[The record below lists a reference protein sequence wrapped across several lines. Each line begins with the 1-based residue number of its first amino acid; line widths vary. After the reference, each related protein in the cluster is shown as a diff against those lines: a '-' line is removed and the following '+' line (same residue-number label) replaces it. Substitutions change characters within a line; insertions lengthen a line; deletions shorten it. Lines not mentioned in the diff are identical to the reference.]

1 MTSVLLFNIAT
12 LLLDK
17 LGSKKS
23 IFMKGRSP
31 LPLREHLNILKVR
44 GFIENEMGISFQGH
58 PRYDHMIS
66 VRTELELMEK
76 YVKLFNRKISAF
88 STAHALSKMGWGRT
102 NPAHYCSANIMH
114 RPTRHALCKDI
125 YEDWD
130 MVNAHV
136 SMLCGIFKKRE
147 DVDVSALVEYNKDAK
162 SWREEIMRHH
172 GTDKE
177 SAKQLF
183 IRMLFGGSYMK
194 WIKDYDVQQNIKAGQ
209 FHPLVIQ
216 IENQLIKV
224 REVFYNANPQIVKD
238 LKTHNSEKYS
248 NATNDELKRSVLA
261 IALQTIERWI
271 MESCVLFLVEEKGF
285 VLQDIVPCQ
294 DGFMILKKLSYN
306 GLREDIERITFEK
319 FGLNI
324 GWIRKEFDEAIEI
337 PDGVDDI
344 SHDEFRHADDDESAA
359 RMVITDLKDALK
371 YSFNRLF
378 IKKDHVW
385 ISEPSE
391 VKNSI
396 FVSVLSSNIKKQNV
410 KGDWN
415 SYTQNAKN
423 AASITTSI
431 LSIVREEGISDDL
444 FYNKFISTTKGRVC
458 FKDGVLDFA
467 SRRFYL
473 WNEIDFEYYPRV
485 MINYEFSDYFKH
497 PDLQLSNHIAET
509 VFKPLFRDKI
519 DLAIQFMSRAIA
531 GHSEDKNWASL
542 LGKRDNGKGVIF
554 DGLKNAFGGYVSS
567 FEIENLMY
575 QRKRDDTG
583 ECSKKNSW
591 MLNLETTR
599 LAISQEIPDTKSG
612 LLLNYTNSFSI

>member
-1 MTSVLLFNIAT
+1 
-12 LLLDK
+12 
-17 LGSKKS
+17 
-23 IFMKGRSP
+23 
-31 LPLREHLNILKVR
+31 
-44 GFIENEMGISFQGH
+44 
-58 PRYDHMIS
+58 
-66 VRTELELMEK
+66 
-76 YVKLFNRKISAF
+76 
-88 STAHALSKMGWGRT
+88 
-102 NPAHYCSANIMH
+102 
-114 RPTRHALCKDI
+114 
-125 YEDWD
+125 
-130 MVNAHV
+130 
-136 SMLCGIFKKRE
+136 
-147 DVDVSALVEYNKDAK
+147 
-162 SWREEIMRHH
+162 
-172 GTDKE
+172 
-177 SAKQLF
+177 
-183 IRMLFGGSYMK
+183 
-194 WIKDYDVQQNIKAGQ
+194 
-209 FHPLVIQ
+209 
-216 IENQLIKV
+216 
-224 REVFYNANPQIVKD
+224 
-238 LKTHNSEKYS
+238 
-248 NATNDELKRSVLA
+248 
-261 IALQTIERWI
+261 
-271 MESCVLFLVEEKGF
+271 
-285 VLQDIVPCQ
+285 
-294 DGFMILKKLSYN
+294 
-306 GLREDIERITFEK
+306 
-319 FGLNI
+319 
-324 GWIRKEFDEAIEI
+324 
-337 PDGVDDI
+337 
-344 SHDEFRHADDDESAA
+344 
-359 RMVITDLKDALK
+359 MVITDLKDALK